1 MTLSSPCSI
10 NKGFFLLLPAAW
22 NDYRRILHCIVQTQK
37 RRVNYLKGKRLSS
50 SSRNKRK
57 QEVSFVP
64 REIISE
70 DSVLYFFEIF
80 GGLLTLAIDK

>member
-1 MTLSSPCSI
+1 M
-10 NKGFFLLLPAAW
+10 
-22 NDYRRILHCIVQTQK
+22 
-37 RRVNYLKGKRLSS
+37 KGKRLSS